1 MRYAL
6 ERLGFYLLAGWVS
19 ITLNFFLPRMMPGD
33 AATAM
38 FGRFQGKLAPE
49 ALEALKAAF
58 GFTEGPLWEQYLIY
72 LSHLFRG
79 DLGISVSAFPSP
91 VSDIIATGL
100 VWTLV
105 LAGSAL
111 VISFVIGST
120 LGVIIAWNRGR
131 WLDRLLPPSFAL
143 LGTFPYFWLAMVALW
158 LFGFELGWFPLRH
171 AHSAH
176 LEPAWTVTFILDV
189 AAHAVLPVGS
199 VVVATIGGWMMGMR
213 NTMIAVLGEDYIR
226 LAHAKGL
233 HPRRVMWRYAAT
245 NALLPSVTS
254 FGMAV
259 GLILGGAL
267 LTEIVFSYPG
277 TGFLLLQAVRAQD
290 YPLMQ
295 GLFLTITLAVLAANW
310 LVDMAILW
318 LDPRTR

>member
-1 MRYAL
+1 MRYL
-6 ERLGFYLLAGWVS
+6 IVRLGFYSLAAWVS

-38 FGRFQGKLAPE
+38 FGRFQGKMSPE
-49 ALEALKAAF
+49 ALSALKEAF
-58 GFTEGPLWEQYLIY
+58 GFTDAPLIEQYFTY
-72 LSHLFRG
+72 LAHLFQG
-79 DLGISVSAFPSP
+79 DLGISVSNFPQP
-91 VSDIIATGL
+91 VSALISTGL
-100 VWTLV
+100 MWTLV
-105 LAGSAL
+105 VAGSAL
-111 VISFVIGST
+111 IIAFVIGT
-120 LGVIIAWNRGR
+120 ALGTHIAWRRGR
-131 WLDRLLPPSFAL
+131 LLDRALPPTFAL

-176 LEPAWTVTFILDV
+176 LEPTWSLAFIADV
-189 AAHAVLPVGS
+189 AAHAALPVAS
-199 VVVATIGGWMMGMR
+199 IVIATLGGWMMGMR

-233 HPRRVMWRYAAT
+233 PPSQVQLRYAAR
-245 NALLPSVTS
+245 NALLPNVTG

-259 GLILGGAL
+259 GFVLGGAL

-277 TGFLLLQAVRAQD
+277 TGYLLLQAVRSQD

-295 GLFLTITLAVLAANW
+295 GLFLAITLAVLIANW
-310 LVDMAILW
+310 LVDVVILW